1 MKRKKGCR
9 PSCERFEPFLCL
21 PKNMALNYAGT
32 WYQRERLFSQSGPFF
47 HLYTS
52 PLESDILMEDD
63 ADRTAILN
71 MIALVS
77 RKTGIEVL
85 AFALMSNH
93 LHLIVRGT
101 EVEASAFFEKLSKR
115 LSRYLSGKGKGKCLS
130 DFTCGLK
137 AITSLKQFQDEVA
150 YVIRNPFVVRADI
163 NLFAYPWCSGYLY
176 FNQLLP
182 VGRGK
187 SAEEISYRERR
198 RITRQADEALP
209 DGFRVEGNLIL
220 PESFVNYKLV
230 EALFGNARDF
240 LFCVLKNVEAQVELA
255 LAYGESPHMSDDELY
270 KTTMQLC
277 RTMFGKQSP
286 QDLDEQQRKEMAV
299 RLKTRYYASNGQLA
313 RFTGLAITTINTLFP
328 LSAKPH

>member
-1 MKRKKGCR
+1 M
-9 PSCERFEPFLCL
+9 S
-21 PKNMALNYAGT
+21 YAIP
-32 WYQRERLFSQSGPFF
+32 LLSGP
-47 HLYTS
+47 TS
-52 PLESDILMEDD
+52 TCLHIHG
-63 ADRTAILN
+63 AAAISTS
-71 MIALVS
+71 IS
-77 RKTGIEVL
+77 CFQL
-85 AFALMSNH
+85 AGEN
-93 LHLIVRGT
+93 RQ
-101 EVEASAFFEKLSKR
+101 K
-115 LSRYLSGKGKGKCLS
+115 
-130 DFTCGLK
+130 
-137 AITSLKQFQDEVA
+137 
-150 YVIRNPFVVRADI
+150 
-163 NLFAYPWCSGYLY
+163 
-176 FNQLLP
+176 
-182 VGRGK
+182 
-187 SAEEISYRERR
+187 SYRERR

-230 EALFGNARDF
+230 EALFGNARDY